1 MEFILEPILLFV
13 VGAVAGVINTLAG
26 GGSMLTLPALIFLG
40 LPPTLANATSRIG
53 VIFNAFLAWQGYR
66 SKGLTFGK
74 YELWLGFTALLGAIL
89 GTMIAVDIDGETFNR
104 ILALVIV
111 MIIAYMVFGR
121 SKKEGSGENVS
132 KKSKAIGLIVFFF
145 IGIYG
150 GFIQAGVGYLI
161 ISALSFIHHF
171 GIVRINMIKSIT
183 VLIYS
188 LSAISIFIWY
198 DLVNWPL
205 GLALAA
211 GNGAGGWF
219 TSRWSVGIDE
229 KWIRYFVMLT
239 AIGFAVK
246 LVIG

>member
-1 MEFILEPILLFV
+1 MDAILELILLFV
-13 VGAVAGVINTLAG
+13 VGALAGVINTLAG

-40 LPPTLANATSRIG
+40 LPPTVANATSRLG

-66 SKGLTFGK
+66 SKGLELST
-74 YELWLGFTALLGAIL
+74 YSLWLGATALVGAIL
-89 GTMIAVDIDGETFNR
+89 GTLIAVDIDGDTFNR

-121 SKKEGSGENVS
+121 SEKEGAGEHMS
-132 KKSKAIGLIVFFF
+132 PKSRRIGLIVFFF

-171 GIVRINMIKSIT
+171 GIVKINMIKSIT

-188 LSAISIFIWY
+188 ISAIGIFLYY
-198 DLVNWPL
+198 DLINWPL

-239 AIGFAVK
+239 AIGFAIK
-246 LVIG
+246 LFIG

>member
-1 MEFILEPILLFV
+1 MEAVLEILLLFA
-13 VGAVAGVINTLAG
+13 VGIVAGVINTLAG

-40 LPPTLANATSRIG
+40 LPPTVANATSRIG
-53 VIFNAFLAWQGYR
+53 VLFNAFLAWQGYR
-66 SKGLTFGK
+66 SKGLQFGT
-74 YELWLGFTALLGAIL
+74 YEIWLGFTALLGAIL
-89 GTMIAVDIDGETFNR
+89 GTLIAVDIDGETFNR

-121 SKKEGSGENVS
+121 SKKEGGRENVS
-132 KKSKAIGLIVFFF
+132 RKSKMIGLIIFFF

-188 LSAISIFIWY
+188 LSAISIFLWY

-219 TSRWSVGIDE
+219 TSRWSVGVDE
-229 KWIRYFVMLT
+229 KWIKYFVMLT
-239 AIGFAVK
+239 AVGFAIK
-246 LVIG
+246 LAFF

>member
-1 MEFILEPILLFV
+1 MEYLIELLVLFA
-13 VGAVAGVINTLAG
+13 VGIVAGVINTLAG

-40 LPPTLANATSRIG
+40 LPPTVANATSRVG

-66 SKGLTFGK
+66 SKGLSFGK
-74 YELWLGFTALLGAIL
+74 YEIWLGLSALVGAAL
-89 GTMIAVDIDGETFNR
+89 GTLIAVDIDGDTFNR

-111 MIIAYMVFGR
+111 MIIAYMLFGR
-121 SKKEGSGENVS
+121 SKKEGAGETIT
-132 KKSKAIGLIVFFF
+132 KKSKVIGLIAFFF

-171 GIVRINMIKSIT
+171 GIVKINMIKSIT

-188 LSAISIFIWY
+188 LSAIAIFIY
-198 DLVNWPL
+198 HDLVNWPL

-229 KWIRYFVMLT
+229 KWIKYFVMLT
-239 AIGFAVK
+239 AIGFAIK
-246 LVIG
+246 LMVG